1 MKIFEELNLKVD
13 SLIEENTHLK
23 GEVLSLRSTND
34 ALLQRSEDMLSSID
48 ETLSSINIKGL
59 DSKDKDI
66 LEEGMTFEDDLEL
79 DIDISDI
86 MDEINGK

>member
-13 SLIEENTHLK
+13 SLIEENTRLK

-48 ETLSSINIKGL
+48 ETLSSITIKSL
-59 DSKDKDI
+59 DSKD
-66 LEEGMTFEDDLEL
+66 EDDFEL

>member
-34 ALLQRSEDMLSSID
+34 ALLKRSEDMLLSID
-48 ETLSSINIKGL
+48 ETLSSITIKSL
-59 DSKDKDI
+59 DSKD
-66 LEEGMTFEDDLEL
+66 EDDFEL